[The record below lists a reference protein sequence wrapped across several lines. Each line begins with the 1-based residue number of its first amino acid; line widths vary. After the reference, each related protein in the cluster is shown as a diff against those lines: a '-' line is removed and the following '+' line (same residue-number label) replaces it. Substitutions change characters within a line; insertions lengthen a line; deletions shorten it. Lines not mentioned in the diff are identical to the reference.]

1 MKGRAEPSRLLC
13 FRMLTDVFDH
23 GGFSNLT
30 VRGALLSSG
39 LTPVEKSFATAL
51 FYGII
56 TRKYTLNH
64 YLKKNLRKKFDTLE
78 DNVHTLLLMG
88 AFQLIFSPGIP
99 AFAAVNETV
108 RLAKL
113 FTNEGG
119 VRLVNAVL
127 RTIDKDFQDGLIQP
141 GKEKFDVRFSLN
153 RELSGCLVAWY
164 GKERAEKLG
173 EAFLAS
179 PHVSARVNR
188 RKNSPEEL
196 IAILQ
201 KEGVPAS
208 PGTLCPDAIVLQLGG
223 RPVTSLASFS
233 QGRFM
238 IQDEAAMLA
247 SFLIGAKPGDHIL
260 DVCSAPGGKACH
272 MAECMDDVGNVL
284 ALDSNESR
292 ILLVEEN
299 QKRLGLS
306 CIDTAVLDALT
317 LDQSLGDKKE
327 SFDKVLCDVPCSGL
341 GLIHRK
347 PDIRHTMTYEKMADL
362 VLVQQAILASAARFV
377 APGGTLMYS
386 TCTINPHEN
395 QEQAGR
401 FLLEHPEFE
410 EDSILADLPE
420 SLRTEHHIEEAQHG
434 QLSLFPDTDGC
445 DGFFIARF
453 RRQT

>member
-1 MKGRAEPSRLLC
+1 MRGRAEPARLLC
-13 FRMLTDVFDH
+13 FRMLSDVFDH

-39 LTPVEKSFATAL
+39 LSPVEKSFATAL

-56 TRKYTLNH
+56 TRKYTLDH
-64 YLKKNLRKKFDTLE
+64 YLRKNLRKKFDTLE
-78 DNVHTLLLMG
+78 NNVHTLLLLG

-113 FTNEGG
+113 YTNEGG

-127 RTIDKDFQDGLIQP
+127 RAIDRDVQEGLIHPEQ
-141 GKEKFDVRFSLN
+141 EKFDVRFSLN
-153 RELSGCLVAWY
+153 REISGCLIAWY
-164 GKERAEKLG
+164 GKERAEHVA

-179 PHVSARVNR
+179 PRVTARVNR
-188 RKNSPEEL
+188 IKNTPEEL
-196 IAILQ
+196 IAIL
-201 KEGVPAS
+201 KSEGVPAT
-208 PGTLCPDAIVLQLGG
+208 PGSLCPDAIYLQLGG
-223 RPVTSLASFS
+223 RPVTSLRSFS
-233 QGRFM
+233 QGRYM

-247 SFLIGAKPGDHIL
+247 SFLFGAKSGDKIL

-272 MAECMDDVGNVL
+272 LAERMKDKGSIL

-306 CIDTAVLDALT
+306 SIDTAVLDART
-317 LDQSLGDKKE
+317 LDEKIGDHRE
-327 SFDKVLCDVPCSGL
+327 SFDGVLCDVPCSGL
-341 GLIHRK
+341 GLLHRK
-347 PDIRHTMTYEKMADL
+347 PDIRHSMTYDKMGEL
-362 VLVQQAILASAARFV
+362 TKIQVEILESASLFV
-377 APGGTLMYS
+377 KPGGTLMYS

-395 QEQAGR
+395 QDQADR
-401 FLLEHPEFE
+401 FLLEHPEFQPFPFVE
-410 EDSILADLPE
+410 DLPE
-420 SLRTEHHIEEAQHG
+420 PLRTDEHIAEATG
-434 QLSLFPDTDGC
+434 GRLSLFPDTDGC

-453 RRQT
+453 RRVS